1 MNREHTYLRDLEL
14 SARHRLYGEVPL
26 VDLDFLGIN
35 YHHRVPSLVIEY
47 QHGNVREVE
56 LWRANYEAIRNRWMS
71 EKEWVRMLNL
81 VTKGYVT
88 EADEVAIGR
97 LNEVVPRI

>member
-1 MNREHTYLRDLEL
+1 
-14 SARHRLYGEVPL
+14 
-26 VDLDFLGIN
+26 
-35 YHHRVPSLVIEY
+35 
-47 QHGNVREVE
+47 
-56 LWRANYEAIRNRWMS
+56 MS